1 MEDRHATLHHLSS
14 ILGSHMFTSG
24 KITAFIRTARVARLA
39 TADAKG
45 QPHVIPICYVFDGK
59 EFFSPIDE
67 KPKQTPPTKLKR
79 LRNITENSKIS
90 LVIDRYDENWRHLA
104 YVLVTGE
111 ARIVLSG
118 TKHASAVK
126 RLRAKYAQ
134 YRRMA
139 IHERPMIVI
148 TPRQLKSWGEL

>member
-1 MEDRHATLHHLSS
+1 
-14 ILGSHMFTSG
+14 MFTSG

-67 KPKQTPPTKLKR
+67 KPKQIPPTKLKR
-79 LRNITENSKIS
+79 LRNIGENSKVS
-90 LVIDRYDENWRHLA
+90 LVIDRYDENWRQLA
-104 YVLVTGE
+104 YVLVTGK
-111 ARIVLSG
+111 ARIVLRG

-126 RLRAKYAQ
+126 RLREKYPQ

-139 IHERPMIVI
+139 IGERPMIVI
-148 TPRQLKSWGEL
+148 RPERLKSWGSL

>member
-1 MEDRHATLHHLSS
+1 MRLTRNVA
-14 ILGSHMFTSG
+14 
-24 KITAFIRTARVARLA
+24 AFIRTARVAHLA
-39 TADAKG
+39 TADSKG
-45 QPHVIPICYVFDGK
+45 QPLVVPVCFVFDGK

-90 LVIDRYDENWRHLA
+90 LVIDRYDEEWRRLA
-104 YVLVTGE
+104 YVLVAGK
-111 ARIVLSG
+111 ARVVLRG

-148 TPRQLKSWGEL
+148 TPRQLKSWGSL